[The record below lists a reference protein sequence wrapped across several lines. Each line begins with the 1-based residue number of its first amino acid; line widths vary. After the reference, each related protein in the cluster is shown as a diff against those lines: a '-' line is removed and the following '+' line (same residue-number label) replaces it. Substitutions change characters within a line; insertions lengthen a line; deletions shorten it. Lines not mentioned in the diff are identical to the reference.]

1 MGMSPPMGMRVLVCD
16 DHKAFAESLAMVLAD
31 AGHQVV
37 AVTHS
42 PDEALAV
49 LSRNPVDLC
58 LLDLVYANGTVLDR
72 LAEIRA
78 AAPDA
83 ALVVL
88 SGFTDP
94 EVVAA
99 AEAAGVRGFAD
110 KSQHV
115 TEILAMLGKVAAGDR
130 VITPVPAWRTPEPE
144 SRSETR
150 RLAEFLTERERE
162 VLCGLVRGDDTH
174 TLARSMGVTWAT
186 VRSHVQSVL
195 SKLGVHSR
203 LEAATV
209 AVRDGLVDARTGTWQ
224 V

>member
-1 MGMSPPMGMRVLVCD
+1 MRVLVCD
-16 DHKAFAESLAMVLAD
+16 DHKAFAESLALVLAE

-37 AVTHS
+37 AVTHN

-49 LSRNPVDLC
+49 LSRESADLC
-58 LLDLVYANGTVLDR
+58 LLDLVYAHGTVLDR
-72 LAEIRA
+72 LAELRA

-115 TEILAMLGKVAAGDR
+115 TEILAMLGRVAAGDR
-130 VITPVPAWRTPEPE
+130 VITPVPAWPAVEPAT
-144 SRSETR
+144 RSESQ

-162 VLCGLVRGDDTH
+162 VLCGLVRGDDTYA
-174 TLARSMGVTWAT
+174 LAKAMGVTWAT

-209 AVRDGLVDARTGTWQ
+209 AVRDGLVDARTAKWRAR
-224 V
+224 